1 MKTTKQRKVFDLNY
15 MIKGNVYLLIAKN
28 ENAVQESYGILKII
42 SPMEAVFVTLYG
54 EIKVSPDEI
63 GNEMDIKELR
73 IEAVEE
79 LENAI

>member
-1 MKTTKQRKVFDLNY
+1 MKTTKLRKVFDLNY

-28 ENAVQESYGILKII
+28 ENGVQESYGILKII
-42 SPMEAVFVTLYG
+42 STMEAVFVTIYG
-54 EIKVSPDEI
+54 EIKVTPDEI

-79 LENAI
+79 LENVI

>member
-1 MKTTKQRKVFDLNY
+1 MKTTKLRKVFDLNY

-28 ENAVQESYGILKII
+28 ENGVQESYGILKII
-42 SPMEAVFVTLYG
+42 SPMEAVFVTIYG

-63 GNEMDIKELR
+63 GNEMDIMELR

-79 LENAI
+79 LENVI

>member
-42 SPMEAVFVTLYG
+42 SPMEAVFVTIYG

-63 GNEMDIKELR
+63 GNEMDIMELR

-79 LENAI
+79 LENVI